1 MSPAALE
8 RGGAFFWERSARPGT
23 GDRVRRRQ
31 RRTLWYS
38 RLRTIHPP
46 RVTSHFPQPL
56 AHPMPVPWLQLVQLV
71 PSIVEVSRELLKRTK
86 SPPPGLPTVGPQ
98 NVDDL
103 VLRIAALEENERRQA
118 ELVNQIAQQLAAL
131 TRAVTALHRRV
142 IWLGI
147 ALAATL
153 AVAVGG
159 YFFAA

>member
-1 MSPAALE
+1 
-8 RGGAFFWERSARPGT
+8 
-23 GDRVRRRQ
+23 
-31 RRTLWYS
+31 
-38 RLRTIHPP
+38 
-46 RVTSHFPQPL
+46 
-56 AHPMPVPWLQLVQLV
+56 MPVPWLQLVQLV

-153 AVAVGG
+153 AVAVGD